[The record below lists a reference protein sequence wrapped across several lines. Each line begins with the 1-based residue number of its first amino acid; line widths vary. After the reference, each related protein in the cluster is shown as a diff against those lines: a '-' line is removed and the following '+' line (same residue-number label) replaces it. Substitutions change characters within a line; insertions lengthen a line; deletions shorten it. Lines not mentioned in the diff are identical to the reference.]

1 MRDLFFVA
9 FLGAFFLLGFR
20 RPFLLIAVYAYIDI
34 VSPQRLSYFLL
45 NSIPISFIAFV
56 AAVGAWMAV
65 DDKKDC
71 RFSMRQVLLLML
83 LAWCGYTT
91 MTADFP
97 INAATK
103 WGWVWKAMIFAV
115 FLPITLRTRLRIE
128 ALALFMILCAS
139 TIIINGGLK
148 TALSGGGYGVLN
160 LMVDNNS
167 GLYEGSIISC
177 VAISLIP
184 LILWFTRHGTVFPP
198 DWRVKGFA
206 YALCFACLLMPIG
219 TEARTGLVCIAIL
232 AGLMLMRSKRRFVYG
247 PLMLVAALAAV
258 PFLPASFTQRMSTI
272 ENHSQDESASTRM
285 AVWKWTLDYV
295 KEHPGGG
302 GFDNYLQN
310 SFTYVMQERVSDA
323 AGSRMEKRI
332 VTDHGRAYHSA
343 YFEMLGEQGYFG
355 FFLWALLHLTCFV
368 RTEAIR
374 RMYGKRA
381 QADDGPDETWVAPFA
396 LALQQGHIVYMVGS
410 LFVGIAYQ
418 PFIFMMLAL
427 QIGLDTYLTRRRKSS
442 AQVPLFATLQGSVE

>member
-9 FLGAFFLLGFR
+9 FLGAFFLTGLR

-45 NSIPISFIAFV
+45 NSVPISFIAFV
-56 AAVGAWMAV
+56 AAVGSWILV

-71 RFSMRQVLLLML
+71 RLSARQAILLLL

-91 MTADFP
+91 ATADFP

-103 WGWVWKAMIFAV
+103 WGWVWKAMLFAI
-115 FLPITLRTRLRIE
+115 FLPVTLRTRLRIE
-128 ALALFMILCAS
+128 ALALFMVLCAS
-139 TIIINGGLK
+139 TIIINGGMK

-167 GLYEGSIISC
+167 GLYEGSIIST

-184 LILWFTRHGTVFPP
+184 LILWLSQHGTVFPP
-198 DWRVKGFA
+198 DWRVRLFA

-219 TEARTGLVCIAIL
+219 TEARTGLVCIAVL
-232 AGLMLMRSKRRFVYG
+232 AGLMLMRSKRRFIYG
-247 PLMLVAALAAV
+247 PLMALAALAAI

-272 ENHSQDESASTRM
+272 ENHSQDESASTRL

-310 SFTYVMQERVSDA
+310 KFTYVMQERVIDA

-355 FFLWALLHLTCFV
+355 FFLWALLHLVCFI

-374 RMYGKRA
+374 RMYRNREG
-381 QADDGPDETWVAPFA
+381 DEAWVSPFA
-396 LALQQGHIVYMVGS
+396 LALQQGHVIYMVGS

-418 PFIFMMLAL
+418 PFIFMMLSL
-427 QIGLDTYLTRRRKSS
+427 QIGLDTYLTRKRKL
-442 AQVPLFATLQGSVE
+442 AARQPLFPATPVAQGSAA